1 MSLVYCENCKTH
13 IDDTQ
18 AIKSGEQD
26 YCPKCKKPLSYF
38 GSEPVYLSVYP
49 EAYAPTPIDPSQ
61 FQGKSVS
68 FMTESIDPGL
78 LEAETMLAHSPNNVD
93 ALMYLALSNRTKN
106 KFKRAKELF
115 ERIVELNPSHIEA
128 YQNLADIAN
137 EEGDFDAAARVIEVL
152 ASLDPDNEAI
162 LFNLGIAY
170 FQAKKYTEAMVP
182 FSRIVERS
190 QDADMKA
197 EAEAVLEL
205 ILQRLQS

>member
-1 MSLVYCENCKTH
+1 M
-13 IDDTQ
+13 
-18 AIKSGEQD
+18 
-26 YCPKCKKPLSYF
+26 
-38 GSEPVYLSVYP
+38 
-49 EAYAPTPIDPSQ
+49 
-61 FQGKSVS
+61 
-68 FMTESIDPGL
+68 
-78 LEAETMLAHSPNNVD
+78 
-93 ALMYLALSNRTKN
+93 
-106 KFKRAKELF
+106 
-115 ERIVELNPSHIEA
+115 
-128 YQNLADIAN
+128 
-137 EEGDFDAAARVIEVL
+137 IEVL